1 MTTLIVK
8 NMKYAFFYPV
18 GNKKGYDRHSF
29 DDITDDKIVAEMLR
43 EIEGIK
49 VYNLE
54 STNRSKEVGLFDLE
68 EDYNDEELDGG
79 YWLKILNL

>member
-1 MTTLIVK
+1 MR
-8 NMKYAFFYPV
+8 YAVFYPV
-18 GNKKGYDRHSF
+18 GNKQGYDRHYF
-29 DDITDDKIVAEMLR
+29 DNFTDDKIVADMLR
-43 EIEGIK
+43 EVEGVK
-49 VYNLE
+49 AYNLE

>member
-1 MTTLIVK
+1 M
-8 NMKYAFFYPV
+8 MYAVFYPV
-18 GNKKGYDRHSF
+18 DNAQGYDRHYF
-29 DDITDDKIVAEMLR
+29 DDFTDDKVVAEMLR
-43 EIEGIK
+43 EVEGVK

-54 STNRSKEVGLFDLE
+54 STNRSKDVCLWDLE

>member
-1 MTTLIVK
+1 MR
-8 NMKYAFFYPV
+8 YAVFYPAHN
-18 GNKKGYDRHSF
+18 NKDYDRDSF
-29 DDITDDKIVAEMLR
+29 NDITDDKVIAEMLR
-43 EIEGIK
+43 EVKGIK

-68 EDYNDEELDGG
+68 EDYNDEMLDGG